1 MSPRGRLSEL
11 APRLTAKR
19 ERSAASCPSP
29 LLSAAGAPGLGRAPF
44 LRVPCPSL
52 TAVATQSPLQALESK
67 PALPTRPL
75 PPGLEKRGRAGGVRG
90 GRGVSSPASGAPR
103 PQPAPSG
110 QPLTPSADGPQGAD
124 GDGDGEGK
132 EPWGFGTRR
141 QARAR
146 APEPAAR
153 QVQSGLYKVGR
164 ASFRAP
170 SGPSPDS
177 GLSGGVFTPY
187 LLGDLGQVPKSPASV
202 P

>member
-1 MSPRGRLSEL
+1 MQPRALHLSFQPPGRRAWGAPPFSACPARRSPRLRLSL
-11 APRLTAKR
+11 
-19 ERSAASCPSP
+19 RSRRWSPS
-29 LLSAAGAPGLGRAPF
+29 R
-44 LRVPCPSL
+44 PCPE
-52 TAVATQSPLQALESK
+52 AAL
-67 PALPTRPL
+67 AARPL

-90 GRGVSSPASGAPR
+90 GRGVSSPASGAP
-103 PQPAPSG
+103 APYG

-170 SGPSPDS
+170 SRPSPDS
-177 GLSGGVFTPY
+177 GSSGGVFTPY
-187 LLGDLGQVPKSPASV
+187 LLGDLGQVPKSPASA